1 MSLATASTSKS
12 AAPKSFVLPDL
23 HAMTPFVGSFNPHH
37 DAVSVESSQWI
48 NSYRVL
54 SDRKRAFF
62 LQGGSE
68 LLCSHAYPYA
78 SYERVRTCCDF
89 VNLLFT
95 VDEIS
100 DDQDRKGAYETGL
113 TFYNSMRDLEYDDGT
128 TLCKMTKEFTRRLL
142 KHCGP
147 RTYRRFIKHC
157 KDYIEAVAQEADL
170 RQHNTVLPLDE
181 YTTLRRENSA
191 VRFCF
196 GLAGYALGVDLPDEV
211 VEHPAFLAMHLA
223 TVDMVCWSN
232 DLYSYNME
240 QAMGHTTNNVMT
252 VLMTHQSLDLQGA
265 ADAVGKHYASLMD
278 VWQTS
283 KAALPSFGPE
293 VDAEVAQYAMAM
305 ENWVIGNLNW
315 SFETQRYFGRA
326 RHEVKRTRVVELYP
340 RRVPEP
346 ESESESEDSDAEEET
361 QTNA

>member
-1 MSLATASTSKS
+1 MPPSSSPTFFL
-12 AAPKSFVLPDL
+12 LPDL
-23 HAMTPFVGSFNPHH
+23 HAVTPFEGSFNPHY
-37 DAVSVESSQWI
+37 AEASAESSQWI

-78 SYERVRTCCDF
+78 DYERFRTTCDF

-100 DDQDRKGAYETGL
+100 DDQNGKGAHETGL
-113 TFYNSMRDLEYDDGT
+113 TFYNSMHDLNYDDGT
-128 TLCKMTKEFTRRLL
+128 TLCKMTKEFTARLL

-147 RTYRRFIKHC
+147 FTYRRFIKHC
-157 KDYIEAVAQEADL
+157 KDYIEAVAHEADL
-170 RQHNTVLPLDE
+170 REHGIVLDLDA

-191 VRFCF
+191 VRFCC
-196 GLAGYALGVDLPDEV
+196 GLAGYALDIDLPDEV
-211 VEHPAFLAMHLA
+211 VEHPAFMKMHLA

-252 VLMTHQSLDLQGA
+252 VLMRHKGLDLQGA
-265 ADAVGKHYASLMD
+265 ADYVGVHYKGLMD
-278 VWQTS
+278 TFLEA
-283 KAALPSFGPE
+283 KRTLPSWGAKI
-293 VDAEVAQYAMAM
+293 DREVALYAMAM
-305 ENWVIGNLNW
+305 QHWVIGNLNW
-315 SFETQRYFGRA
+315 SFETQRYFGHA
-326 RHEVKRTRVVELYP
+326 RHEVKRTRIVHLYP
-340 RRVPEP
+340 RRVE
-346 ESESESEDSDAEEET
+346 ESSDDEE
-361 QTNA
+361 